1 MASMPCR
8 TRSRMER
15 AASPS
20 FAGAYASL
28 VWKRKGRQA
37 CSRTSPGAVSACT
50 ARAKVRAKE
59 KEMEFAATTRGD
71 RAPTATSA
79 DSCTGASFH
88 RAALPERVGVGGC
101 GVTSLG
107 GTSPCGTPAVF
118 SPEHVLYGRRER
130 LFGKTVTRSASKPL
144 KQEHGY
150 DASVREA
157 RDNLDSVQAAIL
169 WLKRFELSPTPWPAP
184 CF

>member
-88 RAALPERVGVGGC
+88 RAALPERVGVGVAGLQAS
-101 GVTSLG
+101 GERVL
-107 GTSPCGTPAVF
+107 AVPLLCFHQSMF
-118 SPEHVLYGRRER
+118 STVVVSGFLENSNAKCIQAIEAGAWIRRECS
-130 LFGKTVTRSASKPL
+130 RSERQSGLSSSSNFVA
-144 KQEHGY
+144 
-150 DASVREA
+150 
-157 RDNLDSVQAAIL
+157 QA
-169 WLKRFELSPTPWPAP
+169 F
-184 CF
+184 